1 MKGSLQLSTNVMV
14 TLILTIIIISIGFGI
29 FFKIFANV
37 DTLQTDIDSQSRR
50 QLEVLLKD
58 SDLALSKTKIE
69 INRGEVGRVWLGI
82 DNPNNA
88 AVTYTLNAQ
97 VTGADSIDISNVD
110 DSTFFKYITT
120 LTVGSEETGYAL
132 FLITPPKDAL
142 RTTYSVDITAYNGVD
157 YSRKLFVEVN

>member
-37 DTLQTDIDSQSRR
+37 DTLQTDIDSQSKR

-82 DNPNNA
+82 DNPTNNP
-88 AVTYTLNAQ
+88 VTYTLNAQ
-97 VTGADSIDISNVD
+97 VSGADIDNFQGVD
-110 DSTFFKYITT
+110 DSNYFKYINT
-120 LTVGSEETGYAL
+120 LTVGSEETAYAL

-142 RTTYSVDITAYNGVD
+142 RTTYSVEITANND
-157 YSRKLFVEVN
+157 EDFSRKLFVEVN